1 MINFDDVT
9 KENIEEHNSNW
20 PQIPD
25 RLYGILI
32 IGGSGSGKNKFY
44 TESNKSVISYW

>member
-9 KENIEEHNSNW
+9 KVETKEQNTNW

-25 RLYGILI
+25 HPYKILVT
-32 IGGSGSGKNKFY
+32 GGSGSRKTNALP
-44 TESNKSVISYW
+44 